1 MFETIHHFQQL
12 MCVGGGCGAPS
23 GDADVSFGAAMIDN
37 TNVAEKWLVDNV
49 PMHVKVDDFSM
60 SSSDQGMFNDYAAI
74 HTTWA
79 DTTAMD
85 NLHGADITSEVAGTT
100 EDMNGG
106 DDTARAAG
114 HTVHTNSTD
123 CDPRGSVLGDI
134 LCPKKE

>member
-1 MFETIHHFQQL
+1 
-12 MCVGGGCGAPS
+12 
-23 GDADVSFGAAMIDN
+23 MIDD

-49 PMHVKVDDFSM
+49 PMHVKVADFSM

-100 EDMNGG
+100 ETMNGG

-114 HTVHTNSTD
+114 HTVHTDSND
-123 CDPRGSVLGDI
+123 CDPRGSVL
-134 LCPKKE
+134 CPKKE